1 MTPGQRKMRAGL
13 QAERPLYGQGCKT
26 PIPPRFESPPARGPP
41 SGRGKM
47 RPRPPAADHPP
58 APLARLRTSA
68 IPAPGRGG
76 HPGLPRAGAPA
87 GAAAAAGRA
96 GAEGG
101 PAGGPAGGAAGAGA
115 GPAFS
120 CKAAA
125 GAGRAPGGGACR
137 RPAALPPSLLRV
149 FSARDA
155 RRRAAAARPGEAG
168 AGGRSRRQPAGHR
181 APAPPASR
189 TRHLGARGRS
199 QSLSRLGVAARREPG
214 ARRASRYCWPTLL
227 VSPAAPTSAEA
238 GGAERS
244 ARAGRAGM
252 GGSRS
257 GDGEPG
263 PAARAGQRRR

>member
-1 MTPGQRKMRAGL
+1 MTPGLGKMRAGL
-13 QAERPLYGQGCKT
+13 QAEGPLYGQGCKT
-26 PIPPRFESPPARGPP
+26 PIPPRFESPPPQPRPGPTVRAREDAPPDPP
-41 SGRGKM
+41 S
-47 RPRPPAADHPP
+47 PASDHPLAPPAS
-58 APLARLRTSA
+58 LRTSA
-68 IPAPGRGG
+68 IPAPGRRG
-76 HPGLPRAGAPA
+76 HPELSRAGAPA
-87 GAAAAAGRA
+87 GAAGW
-96 GAEGG
+96 

-120 CKAAA
+120 CKTAA

-137 RPAALPPSLLRV
+137 RPAALPPRLLRV

-168 AGGRSRRQPAGHR
+168 AGGRSRRRLQPAGHR
-181 APAPPASR
+181 APAPPASL
-189 TRHLGARGRS
+189 TRHLGVRGRA
-199 QSLSRLGVAARREPG
+199 QSLPRPGVAARREPG
-214 ARRASRYCWPTLL
+214 ARRPSRYCWPTLL

-252 GGSRS
+252 GGGRS

-263 PAARAGQRRR
+263 SAARTGQRRR